1 MNLKRLRFDKQIYQ
15 FHDDLFFQIQIIN
28 VPETTTILNS
38 ITVSE

>member
-1 MNLKRLRFDKQIYQ
+1 MNLKRLRFDKQLYH
-15 FHDDLFFQIQIIN
+15 FLDDFFSQIQIIN

>member
-1 MNLKRLRFDKQIYQ
+1 MNLKRLRFDKQLYQ
-15 FHDDLFFQIQIIN
+15 FHDDFFFQIQIIN